1 MPLDY
6 WLQFGW
12 FHIIQFCAILLT
24 KVGYHIISFF
34 FSSFFLATNMLLQ
47 LLALLNYTHL
57 VGLWNCWKHCMYCT
71 PRFLCSYIHVLYTAH
86 CSQALLLQAHI
97 GNLQQCFIAR
107 EQSEEY
113 IFYSSDI
120 SCENNSFNIWFIHI
134 LCDLRIH

>member
-1 MPLDY
+1 ML
-6 WLQFGW
+6 LG
-12 FHIIQFCAILLT
+12 ATGLLT
-24 KVGYHIISFF
+24 TIWMVSYHTVLCNFTHKSRLSYNFLF

-120 SCENNSFNIWFIHI
+120 SCENNSFNI
-134 LCDLRIH
+134 